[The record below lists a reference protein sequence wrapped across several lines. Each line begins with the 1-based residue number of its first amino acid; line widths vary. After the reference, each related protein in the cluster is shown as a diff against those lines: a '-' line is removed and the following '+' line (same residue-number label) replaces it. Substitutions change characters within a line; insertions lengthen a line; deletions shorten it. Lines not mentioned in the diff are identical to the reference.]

1 MLKNCIYFNLLIYSY
16 HVAMRTCMLHLY
28 FVVGFFFNHNI
39 LFYYVYVFHTSQH
52 MCDIVCVPIGKMQIC
67 MYSMYPS
74 CFLLVFCMVQLL
86 CIGLSK
92 SSTFKT
98 RKLCQYHAVSY
109 LIQNALVIYYLFLFC
124 LFLTECCAIQ
134 CLCLPLP
141 SSKNVLFLIYR
152 RQCRIFYELLT

>member
-1 MLKNCIYFNLLIYSY
+1 MLKKCIYFNLLIYSY
-16 HVAMRTCMLHLY
+16 HVAMRICMLHLSS
-28 FVVGFFFNHNI
+28 VVVFFNHNI
-39 LFYYVYVFHTSQH
+39 LFYYAYVFHTSQH
-52 MCDIVCVPIGKMQIC
+52 MCDIACAPLEKMQIC
-67 MYSMYPS
+67 IYSMYPS
-74 CFLLVFCMVQLL
+74 CFLLVFCMLQLL

-109 LIQNALVIYYLFLFC
+109 LIQNDLVIYYFLFY

-141 SSKNVLFLIYR
+141 PSKHVLFLIYR
-152 RQCRIFYELLT
+152 RQCRIFEELLT

>member
-1 MLKNCIYFNLLIYSY
+1 MLKKFIYFNSLIYSY
-16 HVAMRTCMLHLY
+16 HVTMRTCMLHLSSVV
-28 FVVGFFFNHNI
+28 VVGFFFNHNI

-52 MCDIVCVPIGKMQIC
+52 MCDIACVPIGKMQIC
-67 MYSMYPS
+67 IYSMYPS

-109 LIQNALVIYYLFLFC
+109 LMLWLYTIFYFC

-141 SSKNVLFLIYR
+141 SSKHVLFLIYR
-152 RQCRIFYELLT
+152 RQCRIFDELVT